1 MVKDLAVKN
10 KGCTETY
17 FCERRNI
24 RGAGIKWDS
33 YSITGLKWGRGTQ
46 GEKREHAWDASYFIM
61 RFVNANA
68 QLFTFFFF
76 SSIQQILW
84 ILLESIIGPQ
94 YEYIKWFSSVVYSV
108 GTKRVLFTGNKRD
121 SIKAGQWRRGSLREE
136 LKNSLRCTVRHSS
149 FASILRCANNVI
161 TNTQVNQL
169 SSFPWHSR
177 WFHCHSNCGHLQF
190 QKHAPT
196 LFLQITQQPDTQ
208 PLFWGCH
215 DILQQT

>member
-1 MVKDLAVKN
+1 MHNFL
-10 KGCTETY
+10 
-17 FCERRNI
+17 
-24 RGAGIKWDS
+24 
-33 YSITGLKWGRGTQ
+33 L
-46 GEKREHAWDASYFIM
+46 
-61 RFVNANA
+61 
-68 QLFTFFFF
+68 FFF

-121 SIKAGQWRRGSLREE
+121 SIKAGQRRRGSLREE

-169 SSFPWHSR
+169 RSFPWHSQ

-215 DILQQT
+215 NILQQT